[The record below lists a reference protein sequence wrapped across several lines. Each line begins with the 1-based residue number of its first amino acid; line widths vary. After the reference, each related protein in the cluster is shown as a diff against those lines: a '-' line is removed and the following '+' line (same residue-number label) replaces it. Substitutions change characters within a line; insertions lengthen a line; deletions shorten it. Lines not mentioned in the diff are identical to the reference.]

1 MDGIAF
7 IIPDSTKASSAGI
20 PGRKSLL
27 WNLALPTCVVVAL
40 AVVAVGFFTPTAVV
54 EAALDDAIMRS
65 AQTAQQM
72 RTLRSF
78 YSEHVV
84 AAAVR
89 SGTKASATY
98 KTEPFSIPV
107 PTTFLLDAA
116 QAFSTDAIKV
126 RLVSPYPWP
135 TRAGRVLDAFETEA
149 WNHLAGAP
157 DDRVV
162 RRERVNGREVLRVA
176 IGDRM
181 DASCVAC
188 HNGNP
193 LSPKKDWKVGDVR
206 GLIEVVTPIDAVTQG
221 ARHLSWKLVAS
232 VVLAGSLLLMLL
244 LLIGM
249 RLIRPLRDL
258 TAVIHRIA
266 NGHDQEKLPHR
277 NRGDELGTVARA
289 LQSLQEQTR
298 ERARAEAQIT
308 HMARHDAMTGLP
320 NRVLFHQEME
330 RALTRVSDDG
340 PFALLCLDLDRF
352 KSVNDTLGHPVGDAL
367 LVEIAQRLMACI
379 RTGDMVARLG
389 GDEFAVLAHGARD
402 PTEAMHL
409 AERIIVAL
417 SAPCH
422 VAGHTI
428 LTGTSIGIAFAP
440 GNETDADN
448 LLKAADMA
456 LYRAKNDGG
465 GIWRTFEPE
474 MDARMQARRSLEID
488 LRRALHNDEFQVFY
502 QPIVSLHDYR
512 VTGFEALLR
521 WNHPVQ
527 GMVSPADFIPIAE
540 EIGLIAPI
548 GSWVLQT
555 ACADAACWLNEV
567 KVAVNLSP
575 MQFKS
580 KRLVTDVA
588 AALTSSGLPAH
599 RLEIEITE
607 TVMLQDT
614 NTTLDT
620 LEELRNLGVRIAMDD
635 FGTGYSS
642 LSYLRRFPFNKIKID
657 QCFIRDMSDEHESM
671 AVLRAITGLGAS
683 LGMVTTA
690 EGVETLEQ
698 LCHLRGEGCTEVQG
712 YFFSKPKPVEEVANM
727 LRNIA
732 RQMRSLHDA
741 DAGGVPQLAEAL
753 AGWAPAAE

>member
-1 MDGIAF
+1 MSGIASDIF
-7 IIPDSTKASSAGI
+7 ALNRARSTGI
-20 PGRKSLL
+20 PGRNSLL
-27 WNLALPTCVVVAL
+27 WRLALPTCIAVAL
-40 AVVAVGFFTPTAVV
+40 VIVAVAAFTPTEVV
-54 EAALDDAIMRS
+54 EAALDDAVMRS
-65 AQTAQQM
+65 VQTAEQL

-78 YSEHVV
+78 YSDHVV
-84 AAAVR
+84 SVAVR

-98 KTEPFSIPV
+98 KTDPASIPV
-107 PTTFLLDAA
+107 PTTFILDAA
-116 QAFSTDAIKV
+116 QAFSTDAVQVK
-126 RLVSPYPWP
+126 LVSPYPWP
-135 TRAGRVLDAFETEA
+135 VRAGRKLDGFEKDA
-149 WNHLAGAP
+149 WKHLVAAP
-157 DDRVV
+157 DSRFV
-162 RRERVNGREVLRVA
+162 RREMVNGREVLRVA

-188 HNGNP
+188 HDTNP

-206 GLIEVVTPIDAVTQG
+206 GLIEVVTPINAVTQG

-232 VVLAGSLLLMLL
+232 VVLAGSLLLALL

-266 NGHDQEKLPHR
+266 GGRDQEKVPHLE
-277 NRGDELGTVARA
+277 RGDELGTVARA
-289 LQSLQEQTR
+289 LQSLQEQTK

-308 HMARHDAMTGLP
+308 HMARHDGLTGLP
-320 NRVLFHQEME
+320 NRVLLRQEME
-330 RALTRVSDDG
+330 RALIRLRSDE
-340 PFALLCLDLDRF
+340 PFAVLCLDLDRF

-367 LVEIAQRLMACI
+367 LVEVAQRLV
-379 RTGDMVARLG
+379 TSVGDGDMVARLG
-389 GDEFAVLAHGARD
+389 GDEFAVLRRGVRD
-402 PTEAMHL
+402 PADATGL
-409 AERIIVAL
+409 AERIIEAL
-417 SAPCH
+417 AAPCH

-440 GNETDADN
+440 GDESDADR

-465 GIWRTFEPE
+465 GTCRLFEHE
-474 MDARMQARRSLEID
+474 MDAKMQARRKLEID
-488 LRRALHNDEFQVFY
+488 LRHALPNREFQVYY
-502 QPIVSLHDYR
+502 QPIVSLHDYG

-521 WNHPVQ
+521 WNHPTQ

-540 EIGLIAPI
+540 EIGVITPI
-548 GSWVLQT
+548 GAWVLRT
-555 ACADAACWLNEV
+555 ACADAVCWPDAV

-580 KRLVTDVA
+580 KTLMADVVS
-588 AALTSSGLPAH
+588 ALTASGLPAQ

-614 NTTLDT
+614 NTTLET
-620 LEELRNLGVRIAMDD
+620 LEQLRSLGVRIAMDD

-657 QCFIRDMSDEHESM
+657 QCFIRDMTDEHESM
-671 AVLRAITGLGAS
+671 AVLRAITELGAN

-698 LCHLRGEGCTEVQG
+698 LYRLRAEGCTEVQG
-712 YFFSKPKPVEEVANM
+712 YFFSRPKPVEEVPNM
-727 LRNIA
+727 LQSIA
-732 RQMRSLHDA
+732 RQMGSLYD
-741 DAGGVPQLAEAL
+741 GRGR
-753 AGWAPAAE
+753 AA